1 MIGTDEQALTCDMAE
16 SYGIFDFWALPV
28 KTAATLAA
36 GLRPFSRIWGKMHG
50 LSVPLDAFLLAS
62 IHDNVRMLWWA
73 QTEDASTNQNRPRSI
88 TEILMGPREDESE
101 SEVMSFDDGE
111 DFTNEW
117 NKLAGGDRNG

>member
-16 SYGIFDFWALPV
+16 TYGIYDIWALPV

-50 LSVPLDAFLLAS
+50 LNVPLDAFLLAS

-73 QTEDASTNQNRPRSI
+73 QTEDANKNQNCPQSI
-88 TEILMGPREDESE
+88 TEILMGPHEDESE
-101 SEVMSFDDGE
+101 SEIVSFDDGE

-117 NKLAGGDRNG
+117 NKLAGGDSNG

>member
-1 MIGTDEQALTCDMAE
+1 MAE

-28 KTAATLAA
+28 KTAAALAA

-50 LSVPLDAFLLAS
+50 LNIPLDAFLLAS

-73 QTEDASTNQNRPRSI
+73 QTEDATKNQNRPQSI

-101 SEVMSFDDGE
+101 SEVVSFDDGE

>member
-28 KTAATLAA
+28 KTAAALAA

-50 LSVPLDAFLLAS
+50 LNIPLDAFLLAS

-73 QTEDASTNQNRPRSI
+73 QTEDATKNQNRPQSI

-101 SEVMSFDDGE
+101 SEVVSFDDGE

>member
-73 QTEDASTNQNRPRSI
+73 QTEDANKNQNRPQSI
-88 TEILMGPREDESE
+88 TEILMGPQEDESE
-101 SEVMSFDDGE
+101 SEVVSFDGGE
-111 DFTNEW
+111 DFMNKWNE
-117 NKLAGGDRNG
+117 LTGGDRNG